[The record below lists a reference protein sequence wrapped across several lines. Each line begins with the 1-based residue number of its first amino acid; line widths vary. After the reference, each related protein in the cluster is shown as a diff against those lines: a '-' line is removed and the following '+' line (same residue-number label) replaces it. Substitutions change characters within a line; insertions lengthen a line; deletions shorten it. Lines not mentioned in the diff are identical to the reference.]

1 MKINELRQL
10 SVVELKEKLEQTH
23 KSLQEL
29 RFKAVVKDI
38 SSPAE
43 IRKNRKTVARIL
55 HIIGEKQREAV
66 ANQAN

>member
-1 MKINELRQL
+1 MKTNELRKL
-10 SVVELKEKLEQTH
+10 SVLELNEKLEATY

-29 RFKAVVKDI
+29 RFKAIVKDI

-55 HIIGEKQREAV
+55 HIIGEKQREA
-66 ANQAN
+66 ASNQAN